1 MDMSQGVPHIKQ
13 DAIVRLEIGTAFIAQ
28 LQHTYEFLLKG
39 HTPDEAKVI
48 REKAQAQQELTDWE
62 QSLLVMTQLIATIHA
77 KAQEQGHVTFMTME
91 ETLSSAT

>member
-48 REKAQAQQELTDWE
+48 RDKVQAKEPLNDWE
-62 QSLLVMTQLIATIHA
+62 NSLMCLTQLIATIHA
-77 KAQEQGHVTFMTME
+77 KAQEQGMVTYISME
-91 ETLSSAT
+91 ETLSSAI